1 MEEKK
6 AKIIF
11 QEAGSGIIIQRYT
24 YHRAKPELNLKAGT
38 RLKKI
43 NERPI
48 PAAFAAGIKAK
59 EDLKGYF
66 SNEELETLDSVL
78 VERLKLY
85 AGYVMADKKI
95 REKISEEEA
104 LARIKEAMELSGLKP
119 EQIKSKF

>member
-48 PAAFAAGIKAK
+48 PAAFAAGILPMARPPQT
-59 EDLKGYF
+59 G
-66 SNEELETLDSVL
+66 
-78 VERLKLY
+78 R
-85 AGYVMADKKI
+85 AGSP
-95 REKISEEEA
+95 R
-104 LARIKEAMELSGLKP
+104 G
-119 EQIKSKF
+119 

>member
-1 MEEKK
+1 MDEKK

-11 QEAGSGIIIQRYT
+11 QEAGGGIIIQRYT

-48 PAAFAAGIKAK
+48 PAAFAAGIKTK
-59 EDLKGYF
+59 EELKDYF
-66 SNEELETLDSVL
+66 SGEELTTLDSVL
-78 VERLKLY
+78 IERLKLY
-85 AGYVMADKKI
+85 AGYVIADRRI

-104 LARIKEAMELSGLKP
+104 MARIKEAIELSGIKP
-119 EQIKSKF
+119 DQVKSKL